1 MTTQKMMK
9 TIWTGRIIKLLKL
22 LDVATMKLASRSG
35 RSGPALL
42 LVFETDKCPKI
53 EFNVAMLI

>member
-1 MTTQKMMK
+1 MME